1 MALQQLLQRMDP
13 GALRHL
19 DLLAEPALQRRKIFV
34 DARHHDP
41 IELRARFLD
50 LLKKDV
56 LADDHARAAVLELVA
71 YFVTRID
78 GTDRRHHRAA
88 FQRGEVTDDELRAVE
103 QIERDAL
110 ALFEPQAR
118 ERAGETVGG
127 IAQFPISDGAAIKR
141 HRGALGC
148 ARGGLVEGLGYGF
161 EGHLDVRQDAR
172 VVVRKPRPRQI
183 NLGCALQLACSHGSS
198 SSKILVRWT
207 RSSPRRWPSGR
218 TCRPCTA
225 GSRSTGG
232 GTGASK
238 QNRFQN
244 KRSPHSS
251 PAPFTPPTPASPYF
265 NIVPPA

>member
-1 MALQQLLQRMDP
+1 MALQQLVKRVAP
-13 GALRHL
+13 SALRHL
-19 DLLAEPALQRRKIFV
+19 DLLPESARQRGKIFV

-41 IELRARFLD
+41 IELRAGFLD

-56 LADDHARAAVLELVA
+56 LADDRARAAVLELVA

-88 FQRGEVTDDELRAVE
+88 FQRGEVADDELRAVE

-141 HRGALGC
+141 HRGALGG

-161 EGHLDVRQDAR
+161 EGPLAVRQDAR
-172 VVVRKPRPRQI
+172 AVVRKPRPRHI
-183 NLGCALQLACSHGSS
+183 KRGCALQLACSHGST

-225 GSRSTGG
+225 GSRSTRWANGP
-232 GTGASK
+232 S
-238 QNRFQN
+238 QR
-244 KRSPHSS
+244 
-251 PAPFTPPTPASPYF
+251 
-265 NIVPPA
+265 